1 MGPAA
6 GRPLCICQKGED
18 YFFFAAF
25 LDFLAAFFAVFFAAF
40 FFFIAIRTS

>member
-6 GRPLCICQKGED
+6 GRPRCIFQLYED

-25 LDFLAAFFAVFFAAF
+25 FFEAFLLVFLAAFFRFA
-40 FFFIAIRTS
+40 AIRTS